1 MSSDHEHA
9 SVGPAEDQLEPGGLS
24 GMARTA
30 WIVVGGALL
39 VAGTAFY
46 LLMTTDAGD
55 RPALDHIDAKSRE
68 EMDRLLRED

>member
-1 MSSDHEHA
+1 
-9 SVGPAEDQLEPGGLS
+9 
-24 GMARTA
+24 MARTT

-55 RPALDHIDAKSRE
+55 RPALDHIDAQSRE
-68 EMDRLLRED
+68 AMDRLLIESD